1 MVIKVYQTIKTENGT
16 VEFKGELS
24 PEEADYVIT
33 MGLNYL
39 LQHGALPFKA
49 VSDQDELMNYV
60 PGNFNEQ

>member
-39 LQHGALPFKA
+39 LQQGVLPFQT
-49 VSDQDELMNYV
+49 VSEEDELASFL
-60 PGNFNEQ
+60 PGSSIEQ